1 MLNKFL
7 IDIFLVL
14 QLESH
19 TEPWHDLV
27 YGPISYDVAKI
38 EGDPVSSCR
47 FFKLL
52 FKAGPLVILLDL
64 GFQYFYFILKLFN

>member
-1 MLNKFL
+1 VLNKFL
-7 IDIFLVL
+7 TEMFIIL

-38 EGDPVSSCR
+38 EGDPVSS
-47 FFKLL
+47 
-52 FKAGPLVILLDL
+52 L
-64 GFQYFYFILKLFN
+64 GFF